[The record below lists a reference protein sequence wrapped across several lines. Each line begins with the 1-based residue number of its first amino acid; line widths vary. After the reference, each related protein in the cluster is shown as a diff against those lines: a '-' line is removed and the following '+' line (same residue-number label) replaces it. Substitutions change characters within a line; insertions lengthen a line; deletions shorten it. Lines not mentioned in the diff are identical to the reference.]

1 MKKQRVE
8 PQAVNLLELIP
19 DQNLQSEKTEDGLY
33 VLLKPKYRHPWLVKH
48 VLPRLKNP
56 HFKIKLDEIGSFIWD
71 HCDGRKTVKEIGS
84 ELQNKFGDKVEPLY
98 ERLGNF
104 FQNLEKNKF
113 ITFKNL

>member
-8 PQAVNLLELIP
+8 PQAVNLLELVP
-19 DQNLQSEKTEDGLY
+19 EQNIKSEKTEGGLY
-33 VLLKPKYRHPWLVKH
+33 VLLKPKYRHPWFIKH

-71 HCDGRKTVKEIGS
+71 HCDGRKTVKEIGR
-84 ELQNKFGDKVEPLY
+84 ELKEKFGDKVEPLY

-113 ITFKNL
+113 ITFRNF